1 MTDEINPTAQDNT
14 VALKSYIQTQLS
26 SGFQPNEIAAQL
38 RGAGWPEENI
48 QQAFRLMQAQIMPSP
63 VPAVAAP
70 VTASLSSPT
79 QSPMS
84 EMPKRGRTKSGW
96 LLFKQSLRVIKTNK
110 GLTRYIIV
118 SAILGLVLTI
128 IFAVIIWLGHNIFLT
143 NSTSNDSNNVG
154 LKPLGYLAIF
164 IYYVLAYFIT
174 NLYSAGLAANV
185 LDLFQGNSKPYKE
198 YMRRAWSKGLT
209 LFIFSVMEATIGLI
223 LRVIVERSKLLGR
236 LVAWIL
242 GALWS
247 IARLFVIPIIVS
259 SDVSAPGAI
268 KQSTILLK
276 NTWGEN
282 IVSRASFGLG
292 VFLIYLLILIPVTIG
307 LLILGAV
314 LGGFLGAMIGLL
326 LVIIIF
332 IGFSI
337 IVSAA
342 SSVLNTALF
351 YYAQYKQIPAAFD
364 ADLINN
370 AFVNRKKSRGLLSRK
385 AN

>member
-1 MTDEINPTAQDNT
+1 
-14 VALKSYIQTQLS
+14 
-26 SGFQPNEIAAQL
+26 
-38 RGAGWPEENI
+38 
-48 QQAFRLMQAQIMPSP
+48 
-63 VPAVAAP
+63 
-70 VTASLSSPT
+70 
-79 QSPMS
+79 
-84 EMPKRGRTKSGW
+84 
-96 LLFKQSLRVIKTNK
+96 
-110 GLTRYIIV
+110 
-118 SAILGLVLTI
+118 
-128 IFAVIIWLGHNIFLT
+128 
-143 NSTSNDSNNVG
+143 
-154 LKPLGYLAIF
+154 
-164 IYYVLAYFIT
+164 
-174 NLYSAGLAANV
+174 
-185 LDLFQGNSKPYKE
+185 LFQGNSKPYKE